1 MLRINAWDRLLK
13 SKHDDELLIRSWCPC
28 GDEGDQNGGLLLGL
42 PPADEER
49 IMKNAVEFVPRAS
62 LRLPPTDT
70 ERTDAN
76 LDAAQ
81 ARPIVSSAPI
91 RKLGWSQRYVAL
103 RVRQEIHERQDRAG
117 GDPNGCDDCTSTPRE
132 RSSWG
137 CPLYPGTESEQSAS
151 ARLASSASPGERFKV
166 NARCS

>member
-1 MLRINAWDRLLK
+1 M
-13 SKHDDELLIRSWCPC
+13 
-28 GDEGDQNGGLLLGL
+28 LGL

-91 RKLGWSQRYVAL
+91 RKLEQIPVEFTYNL
-103 RVRQEIHERQDRAG
+103 RA
-117 GDPNGCDDCTSTPRE
+117 
-132 RSSWG
+132 
-137 CPLYPGTESEQSAS
+137 
-151 ARLASSASPGERFKV
+151 
-166 NARCS
+166 